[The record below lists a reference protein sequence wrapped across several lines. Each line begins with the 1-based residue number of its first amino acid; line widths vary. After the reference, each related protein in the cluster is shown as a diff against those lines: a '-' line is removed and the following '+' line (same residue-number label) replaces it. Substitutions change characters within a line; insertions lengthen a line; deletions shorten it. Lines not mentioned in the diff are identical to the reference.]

1 MNEENHQTQEPKEPK
16 EKKKPL
22 LLVKIIRWIWI
33 VLLSLLLA
41 VGLFF
46 QAPWKVLTLFLIFLL
61 AATALPRPY
70 RKWFWAGV
78 GCVVIAIVIWVFLPD
93 SSEGWRPYTFDE
105 ELAALEAARAVPD
118 KQNAALIYN
127 RLLSTDESFEPNIP
141 DPNTYFLTR
150 KEMWTSND
158 YPQVAEWLKKH
169 QTTIEILK
177 QACQKDKCSFPI
189 NADIL
194 GISKNMDRLSTF
206 RQWAYLLIC
215 AANNDIAED
224 RFNEGLYKYSC
235 VIKMADHIRQDP
247 EFTSLLVAN
256 ATSSLAISQLKKVVV
271 SGKISPEQVETID
284 AALSEIKYDWYSD
297 FRRCLD
303 VEKLMAK
310 NFWGVF
316 YEVNEQGKVRR
327 SRNPAKHMFSRLQDE
342 EIEIE
347 EQIDIAYTYWI
358 QRADKLN
365 AIQAWFWIPADP
377 QQVSK
382 VIDKSYERL
391 YAMAEPDYDWS
402 KQSWQFTWKTAKLN
416 FPTMI
421 NMLTAML
428 DGAYHKIS
436 DLYPREISNLK
447 GARVVVVLRRYKNK
461 YGQWPDRLDD
471 VKESAKDEIFIDAHN
486 NPFVY
491 RLTDDGFM
499 LYSKGKNGIDEGGQ
513 YDDGWPVPKTGADD
527 RLIWPPKKSMEKKED
542 PNDTKVKDT
551 D

>member
-1 MNEENHQTQEPKEPK
+1 MNEQEQQNQEIPK
-16 EKKKPL
+16 KKKPHIIIR
-22 LLVKIIRWIWI
+22 IIRWIWI
-33 VLLSLLLA
+33 ALLSLLLA

-78 GCVVIAIVIWVFLPD
+78 GCVILALIIWVFLPD

-118 KQNAALIYN
+118 EQNAALIYN

-141 DPNTYFLTR
+141 DPKIYWKAR
-150 KEMWTSND
+150 KKMWMSKD
-158 YPQVAEWLKKH
+158 YPYLAEWLKQQQK
-169 QTTIEILK
+169 TIEVLK
-177 QACQKDKCSFPI
+177 QACQKNKCTFPI
-189 NADIL
+189 EADIL
-194 GISKNMDRLSTF
+194 GISNSMERLSVF
-206 RQWAYLLIC
+206 RKWAYLLIC

-235 VIKMADHIRQDP
+235 VIKMADHIHQEP
-247 EFTSLLVAN
+247 ELISLLTGKAIN
-256 ATSSLAISQLKKVVV
+256 SLAISQLKKVVV
-271 SGKISPEQVETID
+271 TGKISAEQVEMID
-284 AALSEIKYDWYSD
+284 AALSGIKYDWYSD
-297 FRRCLD
+297 FRRCLEG
-303 VEKLMAK
+303 EKLMMK

-316 YEVNEQGKVRR
+316 YEVNERGKVRR
-327 SRNPAKHMFSRLQDE
+327 SRNPVKHMFSRMQKQGIPIYENFDTTF
-342 EIEIE
+342 
-347 EQIDIAYTYWI
+347 TYWRGRI
-358 QRADKLN
+358 DRLN

-416 FPTMI
+416 FSTMI
-421 NMLTAML
+421 NMLTAIL

-461 YGQWPDRLDD
+461 YGRWPDRLDD
-471 VKESAKDEIFIDAHN
+471 VKEFAKDETFIDAYN

-491 RLTDDGFM
+491 KLTDDGFM
-499 LYSKGKNGIDEGGQ
+499 LYSKGKNNIDENGQ
-513 YDDGWPVPKTGADD
+513 YKDGPDDWP
-527 RLIWPPKKSMEKKED
+527 IWPPKKSMEKKED
-542 PNDTKVKDT
+542 PNDV
-551 D
+551 